1 MEPVIKITS
10 DGSQTIYL
18 PELDEH
24 YHSIH
29 GALTES
35 MHVFIH
41 TGLEAVLSENKNYI
55 SVLEIGLGTGLN
67 ALLTLLH
74 MKADKRRVHY
84 TALEP
89 HPLSPEITDIISF
102 ENILNSSDV
111 QHWYTAIHKAG
122 SGIKIN
128 LTDSFIFI
136 KHHTGLENMN
146 FSETYDLIYFDAFS
160 PKVQPDIWRTEN
172 FEKLFKA
179 TNSNGI
185 LVTYCAQGA
194 VRRSMQHA
202 GYIIERLPGPPHKRE
217 MLRAK
222 RKA

>member
-18 PELDEH
+18 PALDEH

-41 TGLEAVLSENKNYI
+41 TGLEAVLSLNKKNI
-55 SVLEIGLGTGLN
+55 RVLEIGLGTGLN

-74 MKADKRRVHY
+74 MRDDKRQVRY

-89 HPLSPEITDIISF
+89 HPLSSEITGVISF
-102 ENILNSSDV
+102 ENILNSTDV
-111 QHWYTAIHKAG
+111 QHWYTAIHKAEFD
-122 SGIKIN
+122 IKIN
-128 LTDSFIFI
+128 LTDSFTFI
-136 KHHTGLENMN
+136 KHHTGLEDMN

-160 PKVQPDIWRTEN
+160 PKVQPDIWKTEN
-172 FEKLFKA
+172 FEKLFRA
-179 TNSNGI
+179 TNVNGI

-202 GYIIERLPGPPHKRE
+202 GYVVERLPGPPHKRE

-222 RKA
+222 RTA